1 MRITVVVAAALL
13 LASPLTAYAQAD
25 NSVNVR
31 GTVDKFDGD
40 KLIVNAREGNKVT
53 VVVPADTRVSG
64 TDKRTLADI
73 KDGSYAASTSIKGP
87 DGKLH
92 AMEVHL
98 LGNTPPRRQTQFAYD
113 LAPDS
118 LMTNAQ
124 VSQVKTV
131 GQNGEITVSYEG
143 KNEVVVV
150 SPETP
155 IVIAVPGDKG
165 LLKPGAAVFIA
176 ATKGADG
183 TLTAQRISAE
193 KDGVKP
199 PM

>member
-1 MRITVVVAAALL
+1 MRIAVIVAALL
-13 LASPLTAYAQAD
+13 AAFPLAAFAQTD
-25 NSVNVR
+25 NTVNLR
-31 GTVDKFDGD
+31 GTIDKVEGD
-40 KLIVNAREGNKVT
+40 KLMLNAREGTKLT
-53 VVVPADTRVSG
+53 VVLPADVRIAG
-64 TDKRTLADI
+64 TENKTLADI
-73 KDGSYAASTSIKGP
+73 KDGTYVASTSVKGP

-98 LGNTPPRRQTQFAYD
+98 LGSAPPRNLNQRAYD
-113 LAPDS
+113 LAPNS

-124 VSQVKTV
+124 VAQVSEV
-131 GQNGEITVSYEG
+131 GKGGEITVTYED
-143 KNEVVVV
+143 KKEVVVV

-155 IVIAVPGDKG
+155 IVMATPGDKS
-165 LLKPGAAVFIA
+165 LLKPGATVFIA

-183 TLTAQRISAE
+183 TLTATRIAAE